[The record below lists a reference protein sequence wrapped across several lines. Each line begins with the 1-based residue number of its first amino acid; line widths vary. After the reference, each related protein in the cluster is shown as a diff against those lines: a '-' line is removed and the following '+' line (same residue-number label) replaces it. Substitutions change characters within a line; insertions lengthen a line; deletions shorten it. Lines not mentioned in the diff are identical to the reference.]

1 MRRGGRRGKG
11 GGEGEEGIWRGNGEW
26 GGAILLILPV
36 AYINISIRR
45 DDVKNAQIEDVKNA
59 KGELKLSII

>member
-1 MRRGGRRGKG
+1 MER
-11 GGEGEEGIWRGNGEW
+11 